1 MSGPQDVSPGL
12 LGHVR
17 TIVTLAVLALLLA
30 LGVTRGLNAV
40 SEPFPES
47 ADPPLCVDDDLTAG
61 DILRPAQLTVTVLNA
76 GERTGL
82 AGVTL
87 DDLEAR
93 GFARGRISNLTG
105 EDVASVEI
113 WSPEGRTPAV
123 RLVAGY
129 LTGRVEV
136 VERGSSADGITVV
149 VGDKFPGVRAG
160 KEQLVLRS
168 DVTVCSPAS
177 LG

>member
-1 MSGPQDVSPGL
+1 MTGLKDVSPSV

-30 LGVTRGLNAV
+30 LGVSRGLNAV

-47 ADPPLCVDDDLTAG
+47 ADPPICVDEDLTAG
-61 DILRPAQLTVTVLNA
+61 DILRPAQLTVNVLNA

-82 AGVTL
+82 AGVTIE
-87 DDLEAR
+87 DLQAQ
-93 GFARGRISNLTG
+93 GFARGSISNLTG

-113 WSPEGRTPAV
+113 WSPQGRTPAV

-129 LTGRVEV
+129 LTGKVDV
-136 VERGSSADGITVV
+136 VERGSSSDGITVV

-160 KEQLVLRS
+160 KEQIVLKT
-168 DVTVCSPAS
+168 DVTVCSPAD